1 MLNHREGGENPRAVE
16 IRRPYTTMKFDSPPQ
31 QGDKES
37 LHHNTRNRGDLNILR
52 RDRYAQGITN
62 NEGKIS
68 MFLHLHQP
76 IDIFNFFLS
85 RKHISGVTKT
95 CTSEQ
100 G

>member
-1 MLNHREGGENPRAVE
+1 VE
-16 IRRPYTTMKFDSPPQ
+16 IRRPYTTTKFDSPTQ
-31 QGDKES
+31 QGDKEA
-37 LHHNTRNRGDLNILR
+37 LHHSASNRGDPTTLR
-52 RDRYAQGITN
+52 RDRDAQGITN
-62 NEGKIS
+62 NDGKIG

-76 IDIFNFFLS
+76 IDIFHFFLS